1 MGTLHI
7 MEQPTRLFFNQ
18 SRDRSDDE
26 TPAKNQHLWMET
38 TTAMNLELWNAT
50 ISSQGMGAEP
60 TTKIQDIVSK
70 ASIKNENIWA
80 RTTAENTTS
89 IYLWTEAITNISE
102 SNYSTPVTDLFISNS
117 SDVHLSLCSY
127 NSSCAENTVTSLSIG
142 YLEIIITFLL
152 FLVGVTGNLLTVM
165 VMCTKYFRRMAI
177 SVTLTAL
184 ALSDLIFSLM
194 FPLNKLFIR
203 DWFGMDV
210 RSLSSAGC
218 KVFFWVFR
226 MSKMTSS
233 WFVVLISL
241 ERFIATAFPLK
252 AKAISTKLS
261 NAICVGMI
269 YVSLGTYIG
278 VWRSYTDKM
287 LDGKCVPNT
296 KPPGIERQAGKGV
309 NSNVLLSN
317 I

>member
-7 MEQPTRLFFNQ
+7 MEQPMQLFFNQ
-18 SRDRSDDE
+18 SQDRLDDE
-26 TPAKNQHLWMET
+26 TPVKNQDLWMET
-38 TTAMNLELWNAT
+38 TAAMNLELWNAT
-50 ISSQGMGAEP
+50 IRNQDMGTEP
-60 TTKIQDIVSK
+60 TTKIQDIASK
-70 ASIKNENIWA
+70 ASITNENIWA
-80 RTTAENTTS
+80 RTTTEDATS
-89 IYLWTEAITNISE
+89 IYHWTEATAKATANISE
-102 SNYSTPVTDLFISNS
+102 FNFSTPVTDLFISNS
-117 SDVHLSLCSY
+117 SYVHLTLCSY
-127 NSSCAENTVTSLSIG
+127 NSSCTENTVASLSIG
-142 YLEIIITFLL
+142 YLEIIITLLL

-203 DWFGMDV
+203 DWFGTDV

-241 ERFIATAFPLK
+241 ERFIATVFPLK
-252 AKAISTKLS
+252 AKGISTKLS

-278 VWRSYTDKM
+278 VWGSYTDKM

-296 KPPGIERQAGKGV
+296 KPPGIERLAGKV
-309 NSNVLLSN
+309 
-317 I
+317 